1 LPHRAD
7 IGRLCALGTREHR
20 RAATMAEKSS
30 SKKRRYQRIELPQG
44 MAVAWQESSRKEVA
58 RVKTLSLGGLFISAV
73 DPSPVGTTLK
83 LVFEVPGGHVRARAI
98 VRSSLPGTGMGIE
111 FISMNYEDR
120 GRLAIL
126 LKRLLH

>member
-1 LPHRAD
+1 LPHGAD
-7 IGRLCALGTREHR
+7 LSRLCALGTRNRR
-20 RAATMAEKSS
+20 RAATMPEKSS
-30 SKKRRYQRIELPQG
+30 SVKRRYKRIELPRG
-44 MAVAWQESSRKEVA
+44 MAVAWQESSRQAVA
-58 RVKTLSLGGLFISAV
+58 RIKSLSLSGLFISAA

-111 FISMNYEDR
+111 FTAMNYEDR